1 MFSKHFWFGESGVLV
16 RAIRTWAQTA
26 IAAIGVGQTNLF
38 TVDMKNTLALATSAA
53 VVSIL
58 MALDRNTAATVTVI
72 EAAPAVP
79 TTPNLQAGY
88 SGDLR

>member
-1 MFSKHFWFGESGVLV
+1 MLTRHFWLGESGVLV

-53 VVSIL
+53 AVSIL
-58 MALDRNTAATVTVI
+58 MALDRNTATTVTVI
-72 EAAPAVP
+72 EPAPA
-79 TTPNLQAGY
+79 TPKLQAGY
-88 SGDLR
+88 AGDPT

>member
-1 MFSKHFWFGESGVLV
+1 MPTKHFWFGESGVLV

-58 MALDRNTAATVTVI
+58 MALDRNTAAAATITVV
-72 EAAPAVP
+72 EAAPVSQK
-79 TTPNLQAGY
+79 LQAGY
-88 SGDLR
+88 EGEVR